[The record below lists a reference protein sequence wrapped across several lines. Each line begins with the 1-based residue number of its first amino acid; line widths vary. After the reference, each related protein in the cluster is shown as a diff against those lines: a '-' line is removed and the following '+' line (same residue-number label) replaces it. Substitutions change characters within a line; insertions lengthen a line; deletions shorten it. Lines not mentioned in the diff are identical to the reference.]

1 MGYRGKVEEQNRAR
15 ALRAEA
21 WTLGE
26 IAEELGVSK
35 SSVSLWVREVRFDE
49 EAAAQRSEDRH
60 RVGAARARQRGPNA
74 LQRRKQAEI
83 AETRRAGISWIGTM
97 SERDLLVAGTMLYAG
112 EGAKTDGDV
121 KLANTDPR
129 MITLFCAWLRH
140 FFDVD
145 ESRLRVRLYLHQGL
159 DLETAVSF
167 WSDLTGIPASQ
178 FGKPWRAVPD
188 PSIRHSKHPLG
199 CVTVNYACSRT
210 HRQIIGL
217 MDALLSSGL
226 HSGVAQLA
234 EHAAVNRGVVGS
246 SPTPGAIHRFTRSS
260 LGLSRDRE
268 EPFHDDAG

>member
-15 ALRAEA
+15 GLRAQA

-35 SSVSLWVREVRFDE
+35 SSVSLWVRDVRFDE
-49 EAAAQRSEDRH
+49 AAADERSRTRH
-60 RVGAARARQRGPNA
+60 EAGATRARQRGPNV

-83 AETRRAGISWIGTM
+83 DEGHRDGLARVGRLSD
-97 SERDLLVAGTMLYAG
+97 RDLLIAGTMLYAG

-129 MITLFCAWLRH
+129 MIELFCKWLRH

-145 ESRLRVRLYLHQGL
+145 EARLRVRLYLHQGL
-159 DLETAVSF
+159 DLEEASCF
-167 WSDLTGIPASQ
+167 WSDLTGIPRTQ

-210 HRQIIGL
+210 HRRIIGL
-217 MDALLSSGL
+217 MDALLSSEAL
-226 HSGVAQLA
+226 
-234 EHAAVNRGVVGS
+234 
-246 SPTPGAIHRFTRSS
+246 PG
-260 LGLSRDRE
+260 
-268 EPFHDDAG
+268 